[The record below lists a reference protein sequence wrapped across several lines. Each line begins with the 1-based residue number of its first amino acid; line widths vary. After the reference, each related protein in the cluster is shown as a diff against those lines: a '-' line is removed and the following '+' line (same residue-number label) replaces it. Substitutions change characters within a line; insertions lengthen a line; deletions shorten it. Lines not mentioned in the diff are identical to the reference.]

1 MAKQL
6 KTIRIANKKIHCQWR
21 LKKRVN
27 VWFLIFA
34 TVMANYFSPSVMEDI
49 KEDIK
54 EDIINLSELERY
66 VKGGVTINPATLT
79 SGYDID

>member
-21 LKKRVN
+21 LKKLVN
-27 VWFLIFA
+27 VWFFAFA
-34 TVMANYFSPSVMEDI
+34 TVMANYFSPSVIEY
-49 KEDIK
+49 IK

>member
-1 MAKQL
+1 
-6 KTIRIANKKIHCQWR
+6 
-21 LKKRVN
+21 
-27 VWFLIFA
+27 
-34 TVMANYFSPSVMEDI
+34 MANYFSPSVMEY
-49 KEDIK
+49 IK

>member
-27 VWFLIFA
+27 VWFFVFA
-34 TVMANYFSPSVMEDI
+34 TVMANYFSPSIMEYI
-49 KEDIK
+49 KEDV
-54 EDIINLSELERY
+54 INLSELERY